1 MYKLE
6 INDLKELNLF
16 LNLNDLEYVDLFLSR
31 GKSIL
36 VSNTAE
42 LFAALSLYT
51 ECSAYSPTTENR

>member
-42 LFAALSLYT
+42 LFAALSL
-51 ECSAYSPTTENR
+51 